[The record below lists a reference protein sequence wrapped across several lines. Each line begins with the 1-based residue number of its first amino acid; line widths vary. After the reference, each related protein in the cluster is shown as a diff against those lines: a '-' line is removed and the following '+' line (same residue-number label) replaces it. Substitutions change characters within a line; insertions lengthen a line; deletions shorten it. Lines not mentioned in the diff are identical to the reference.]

1 MSKKLMSW
9 KWLAGALWFAI
20 ILLIILLS
28 GIEIWRLFCFK
39 IILLSPWT
47 LMLYYITMLII
58 IMWLWFWIRDTRWT
72 KIRKY
77 TPDFIIS
84 IVVLYYLFRI
94 LFLWSD
100 LIWKSYFYE
109 WKCWLIESGSR
120 YWNKYYLSI
129 EKDNLH
135 LNFRISN
142 SDYEKLWG
150 YYNTELRRYYKHSY
164 ECSSEVKINYLRNS
178 KFILDIEVK
187 NSIRKYDS
195 KKMELEPSWNIIVNW
210 EVIDVSKLI
219 NQ

>member
-1 MSKKLMSW
+1 MSKKLISW
-9 KWLAGALWFAI
+9 KWLVGALWFAI

-28 GIEIWRLFCFK
+28 GIEIWRLFWFK
-39 IILLSPWT
+39 IILSSPWI

-58 IMWLWFWIRDTRWT
+58 IIWLWFWIRDTRWT

-100 LIWKSYFYE
+100 LMGRSYFYE

-120 YWNKYYLSI
+120 YWSKYYLSI

-150 YYNTELRRYYKHSY
+150 YYNTELRRYYKHNY
-164 ECSSEVKINYLRNS
+164 ECNSEIKIEYLKISR
-178 KFILDIEVK
+178 FILNLEVK
-187 NSIRKYDS
+187 NLINKYEN
-195 KKMELEPSWNIIVNW
+195 KKIKLEPSWNIIVNW
-210 EVIDVSKLI
+210 KVIDVSKLI